1 MKRLLAVTVMLCLLW
16 GYTGG
21 ALAAITVT
29 AQPET
34 QTVKAGGTVTF
45 SVKARGASAIT
56 WHFISPDG
64 TEDLTGKKLA
74 GRFQGLRV
82 VNPNSQNIRL
92 KNVPEEMHGWTVY
105 CHLGKAGADT
115 DTERVL
121 LLIEGKELPG
131 EENGPGPA
139 DEPGDGE
146 EGEGEEPEAPEGD
159 EDSAAPEEPGETE
172 ESEEPEESEA
182 EEETPQ
188 DGEKPAETEKT
199 NGTAGPAGETVKGS
213 AAENEQI
220 RGFEENRDYQFMQL
234 GSYYYTENGGRK
246 PLIWRVLY
254 RKGNIAQLITENVI
268 DAMQVITVEDYYT
281 AVKKRNYKSKYN
293 TPYEETDIYYWLN
306 GEMAKV
312 IFETQDFSRAIVPH
326 RITESKKGETDVPEE
341 PGYQTAEGG
350 PLSPEEKEK
359 FPYGKDLFYIMTYA
373 DMKNGKFGFPKTH
386 HGNTIENEGERA
398 IPESGRRK
406 AYATPYAK
414 SKVQYPD
421 WKNET
426 AQYKLDVVTVYK
438 GMSYG
443 GSSPYWTI
451 KRRWGYYMIGIV
463 GANGHLSWSNMASV
477 RIGVR
482 PAAIVGLNKLRVTGG
497 KGTED
502 QPWVME
508 VIE

>member
-1 MKRLLAVTVMLCLLW
+1 MKRLLAILVMLSLLL
-16 GYTGG
+16 GCTGA
-21 ALAAITVT
+21 ALAAITIT

-45 SVKARGASAIT
+45 SVRARGASAIT

-64 TEDLTGKKLA
+64 TEDFTGRRLA

-105 CHLGKAGADT
+105 CHLGKAGADA

-121 LLIEGKELPG
+121 LLIEGMEFPG
-131 EENGPGPA
+131 AEDGSRPA
-139 DEPGDGE
+139 DESADGE
-146 EGEGEEPEAPEGD
+146 EGEEEEPEAPEEDEESEGAEEPAD
-159 EDSAAPEEPGETE
+159 DGESPLEEEETAAGTANTEEPAGSAGRTTEDSAA
-172 ESEEPEESEA
+172 
-182 EEETPQ
+182 
-188 DGEKPAETEKT
+188 
-199 NGTAGPAGETVKGS
+199 
-213 AAENEQI
+213 ENDQI
-220 RGFEENRDYQFMQL
+220 RGYEENKDYQYMQL
-234 GSYYYTENGGRK
+234 GSYYYSENGGRK

-268 DAMQVITVEDYYT
+268 DAVQMIKIEDYET

-293 TPYEETDIYYWLN
+293 TPYEEMDIYYWLN
-306 GEMAKV
+306 GDMARV

-326 RITESKKGETDVPEE
+326 KITESKKGETDVPEE
-341 PGYQTAEGG
+341 PGYQTTGSGEI
-350 PLSPEEKEK
+350 LSQEEKEK

-421 WKNET
+421 WKKDT
-426 AQYKLDVVTVYK
+426 AQYKLDVVMVYK
-438 GMSYG
+438 GMNYG

-451 KRRWGYYMIGIV
+451 KRRWGYYMSGIV

-482 PAAIVGLNKLRVTGG
+482 PACIVDLSRLRVTGG
-497 KGTED
+497 SGTED
-502 QPWVME
+502 RPWVME